1 MHLAV
6 SEAKLAAREPN
17 MPTSSRVTL
26 ADLPKDVFLFILENM
41 DAWDVVRCRKVSR
54 AWREVFS
61 KNEYLRVILQKY
73 PLAREVQELSH
84 KDSPDGAI
92 NWQGIFDKIA
102 SRYYHLTHGK
112 ARSVTTYKLAALE
125 QLGHWYPVS
134 QWDYHESQPG
144 SSL

>member
-1 MHLAV
+1 MHLTV

-26 ADLPKDVFLFILENM
+26 ADLPKDVFLFILENK
-41 DAWDVVRCRKVSR
+41 DA
-54 AWREVFS
+54 
-61 KNEYLRVILQKY
+61 
-73 PLAREVQELSH
+73 
-84 KDSPDGAI
+84 PDGAI

-112 ARSVTTYKLAALE
+112 AQSVTTYKLAALE

-144 SSL
+144 RRLYHENSIHISRLGVKPYLFQP